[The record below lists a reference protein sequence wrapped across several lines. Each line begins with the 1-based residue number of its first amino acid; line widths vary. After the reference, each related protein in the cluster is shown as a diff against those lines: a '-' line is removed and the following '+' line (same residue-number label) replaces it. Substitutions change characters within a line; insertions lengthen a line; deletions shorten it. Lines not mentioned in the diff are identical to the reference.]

1 VIRNFLRKFML
12 GRYGPDHLGTAML
25 VVALVLSLIM
35 QILGLGF
42 VAVVSYILLALMIF
56 RMLSRN
62 IEARRRENDRFLRY
76 WGPARTKIKS
86 RVARLRDIKTHKY
99 FTCPG
104 CRNTLRVP
112 RGRGK
117 LQITCPRCGE
127 RFVRKT

>member
-1 VIRNFLRKFML
+1 ML
-12 GRYGPDHLGTAML
+12 GRYGPDHLGTAMML
-25 VVALVLSLIM
+25 AALVLSLIL
-35 QILGLGF
+35 QVAGFGILI
-42 VAVVSYILLALMIF
+42 VIPYVLLALMIF

-62 IEARRRENDRFLRY
+62 INARRRENDRFLRF
-76 WGPARTKIKS
+76 WGPVRSKIKS
-86 RVARLRDIKTHKY
+86 RFARLRDRKTHRY

-112 RGRGK
+112 RGRGS